1 MYSTAYSTPANLRP
15 APDPARRNAV
25 EPARTDAAAAKAALE
40 RIGIPQQA
48 LDRINELVTP
58 GSSLIVS
65 DEEMSR
71 ETRKGTDFVVLMSGE
86 PQGAIKRRRLRPY
99 LFSGPRRLSGDSG
112 PRSWW

>member
-1 MYSTAYSTPANLRP
+1 
-15 APDPARRNAV
+15 
-25 EPARTDAAAAKAALE
+25 
-40 RIGIPQQA
+40 
-48 LDRINELVTP
+48 
-58 GSSLIVS
+58 
-65 DEEMSR
+65 MSR